1 MQYSSYFG
9 FRTFNDF
16 YNLVGFGDNMNLT
29 ATDLVS
35 VNILYDCP
43 DVKRKLYHDF
53 VKEEVTR
60 NYVELM
66 MQLKINPNDASKRY
80 LEVD

>member
-16 YNLVGFGDNMNLT
+16 YNQIGFGDTVNLT

-53 VKEEVTR
+53 VKEEVIR
-60 NYVELM
+60 NYIELM
-66 MQLKINPNDASKRY
+66 MQLKIQPNEASKRY
-80 LEVD
+80 LKVD